1 MKSTAPPA
9 SLELPEIYYEILARD
24 LGEDKARWARLPYE
38 ERMKELEWYHAN
50 FNTPDDLSPWPA
62 ELDGGVDR
70 A

>member
-1 MKSTAPPA
+1 MSILRAISEPVLSAAYFEKLA
-9 SLELPEIYYEILARD
+9 EL
-24 LGEDKARWARLPYE
+24 LGEDKARWAQLPYE

-70 A
+70 P